1 MTVTIGAAGQLIR
14 VRGRVRSEPQYDQ
27 GVDFDSGGEPSDQ
40 AGPAVPSQLQQT
52 CSSLSRFSV
61 TAGKDLKRSV
71 LVYGGTESFDFKG
84 VAIVPWNA
92 LWSGLRAARGIYDT

>member
-1 MTVTIGAAGQLIR
+1 
-14 VRGRVRSEPQYDQ
+14 
-27 GVDFDSGGEPSDQ
+27 
-40 AGPAVPSQLQQT
+40 
-52 CSSLSRFSV
+52 V